1 MGVLDFLATTPN
13 STGFSLTNPTAWDW
27 LLGGR
32 KSTSG
37 VMVNRDTSL
46 GYPAVWRAV
55 NLISRDV
62 AKLPLVT
69 YERMQDDGKRR
80 ATEHPAYKLLKV
92 RPNSEMT
99 AFTFKMTLTAHALLN
114 RGGYAWIERNGAGDP
129 IELIPLDPDAT
140 YPIRVN
146 GQMIFVTTDTDG
158 RMRRLLP
165 ENVLHIKGLG
175 FDGLCGYSITEKLNE
190 SLGLGLALQRYGS
203 VFFKNN
209 GRPGTIIELPN
220 HLKDAEAINRFK
232 RAWADSME
240 GVDNAHKVKLL
251 EDGAKVSAVQVK
263 NEEAQFLQS
272 REFEIRQ
279 IANIFGCPPH
289 KLGDS
294 SRVAY
299 NSLEQENQSYL
310 DDCLDPW
317 LVNWEEECETK
328 LLRSREVD
336 TETHLCEFLRQALVR
351 ADLNARFSAYAVA
364 IDKGIMS
371 PNEARIRENL
381 NPYDGGDEFASMMEP
396 EPAPMPEP
404 QDEEPGEAAQA
415 MLDVV
420 GKLHAMVLDSRE
432 WTKQALIQQA
442 QYVTEM
448 ANEQRITTDA
458 VLEKLRHIRAIEQ
471 QERED
476 AAELQQLA
484 DLRARKNAL
493 SSSVSEPDA
502 REQKIRQTHRTLVSE
517 AVWRT
522 LRRVSAQAQKAAKR
536 ATGYHDWLDG
546 LRTEHAPTLLE
557 AMESPLVAIEAYW
570 GVAPNRDELSAC
582 CFDSLHERLLAAGD
596 GDPDGFCERVEQACR
611 LAEQEIPGALADALI
626 LERKTYELTET
637 AA

>member
-69 YERMQDDGKRR
+69 YERMDDDGKRK

-328 LLRSREVD
+328 LLRTREVD
-336 TETHLCEFLRQALVR
+336 TETHICEFLRQALVR
-351 ADLNARFSAYAVA
+351 ADMTARFSAYQVGVA
-364 IDKGIMS
+364 SKILF

-381 NPYDGGDEFASMMEP
+381 NPYPGGWEFAEEP
-396 EPAPMPEP
+396 EPQPATEP
-404 QDEEPGEAAQA
+404 QQSGPDDETAQA
-415 MLDVV
+415 IESLRQVV
-420 GKLHAMVLDSRE
+420 FENRDWM
-432 WTKQALIQQA
+432 KQALLAQA
-442 QYVTEM
+442 HMVAEVT
-448 ANEQRITTDA
+448 NEQRAATAAIEAA
-458 VLEKLRHIRAIEQ
+458 VQRARAIEQ

-476 AAELQQLA
+476 AADMRALE
-484 DLRARKNAL
+484 DLRARKNTL
-493 SSSVSEPDA
+493 SSRVSEPDE
-502 REQKIRQTHRTLVSE
+502 REQRIRQTHRTLISD

-522 LRRVSAQAQKAAKR
+522 LRRVSAQAQKASKR

-570 GVAPNRDELSAC
+570 GVEPNRDELSAS